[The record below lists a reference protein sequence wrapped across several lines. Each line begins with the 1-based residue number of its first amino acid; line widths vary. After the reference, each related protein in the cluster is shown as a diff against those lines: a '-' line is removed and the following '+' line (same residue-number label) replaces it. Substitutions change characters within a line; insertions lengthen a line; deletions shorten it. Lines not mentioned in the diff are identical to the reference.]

1 MRIILTTLL
10 LFALFL
16 FGCAEIPVSPEQT
29 DNHRSY
35 QLIKLPKKS
44 DLAVETSFSVTE
56 TINGEVGGIIWLNE
70 SYIAADGHT
79 VSIDIKLKVPH
90 NAFTGNADFTITAD
104 DEYAAI
110 EFLPD
115 MVFDI
120 PLELNVTFLGLDLAA
135 LNLTN
140 GDYDFVFIDDDGNM
154 KVIGYNAIHVNEDQG
169 KLWVTNA
176 DIPHF
181 SRYGFVH

>member
-1 MRIILTTLL
+1 MKITLTTLL

-16 FGCAEIPVSPEQT
+16 FGCAEIPVSPEKT

-56 TINGEVGGIIWLNE
+56 TINGEAGGTIWLNE

-79 VSIDIKLKVPH
+79 VSIDVKLKVPKD
-90 NAFTGNADFTITAD
+90 AYTGNVDFTITAD
-104 DEYAAI
+104 DEFAVVSFI
-110 EFLPD
+110 PD
-115 MVFDI
+115 MVFNI
-120 PLELNVTFLGLDLAA
+120 PLELNLTFWGLDLAS

-140 GDYDFVFIDDDGNM
+140 GDYDFVFIADDGSM
-154 KVIGYNAIHVNEDQG
+154 EVMGYNALHVNEDLG